1 MLRGLFSLDNPV
13 IKFFCLIGNLW
24 MLNILWLVCSLPIV
38 TLGASTTA
46 LVYSCMKLRADE
58 GYIFRNFFKSFK
70 ENFKQSTIL
79 WLIYLVVGALLGLGL
94 IFWNN
99 YTMPGSKL
107 IWGVVLAFSILYLI
121 SILYVFAIQSK
132 FVNTIKNTIKYSFLI
147 AFTHIKETILL
158 ALIVAGVVLA
168 NMFTIFLVN
177 FITINVGMSIV
188 NYWMSAHYQEIFEKY
203 IPKKKYTSDDDY
215 YDPVEV
221 EDETLVDNPIAD
233 DSSIEIEA

>member
-58 GYIFRNFFKSFK
+58 GYIFKNFFKSFK
-70 ENFKQSTIL
+70 ENFRQSTVL
-79 WLIYLVVGALLGLGL
+79 WLVYLVVGALLALGL
-94 IFWNN
+94 MFWNN
-99 YTMPGSKL
+99 YKMPGSKL
-107 IWGVVLAFSILYLI
+107 IWGVVLALSILYSI

-168 NMFTIFLVN
+168 NMFTIFAVN
-177 FITINVGMSIV
+177 FITLNVGMSFV
-188 NYWMSAHYQEIFEKY
+188 NYWMSAHYQVIFDKY
-203 IPKKKYTSDDDY
+203 IPKKDYPNDDY
-215 YDPVEV
+215 YSDEV
-221 EDETLVDNPIAD
+221 EDESSNE
-233 DSSIEIEA
+233 DSSNIEAASIEEA

>member
-1 MLRGLFSLDNPV
+1 
-13 IKFFCLIGNLW
+13 
-24 MLNILWLVCSLPIV
+24 
-38 TLGASTTA
+38 
-46 LVYSCMKLRADE
+46 MKLRAEE
-58 GYIFRNFFKSFK
+58 GYIFKNFFKSFK
-70 ENFKQSTIL
+70 ENFRQSTVL
-79 WLIYLVVGALLGLGL
+79 WLIYLVVGALLALGL

-99 YTMPGSKL
+99 YNIPGAKL
-107 IWGVVLAFSILYLI
+107 IWAVVIAMTILYLI

-168 NMFTIFLVN
+168 NIFTIFAVN

-203 IPKKKYTSDDDY
+203 IPKNDYPEDDY
-215 YDPVEV
+215 YSDDTEE
-221 EDETLVDNPIAD
+221 EDNSEEIAQE
-233 DSSIEIEA
+233 S